1 MKRMRMMV
9 MTMETGLPCFLF
21 VVAHQDLHAA
31 CGMMTLNLHPYCFET
46 MVHPLN
52 QCSNY
57 HLKLTLPPRT
67 LWLSPGLWWI
77 LDNAIFGAF
86 QFSSVNPFSFSS
98 SELWKHTEIML
109 SFSSSSFSRQVA
121 TKVVAI
127 IMVMQI
133 INMINVC
140 LLILSCS

>member
-1 MKRMRMMV
+1 MKRMRMTVTM
-9 MTMETGLPCFLF
+9 METGLPCFLF
-21 VVAHQDLHAA
+21 VVAHQDLWAA

-46 MVHPLN
+46 MVHSLN

-57 HLKLTLPPRT
+57 HLKLTFPPHT

-86 QFSSVNPFSFSS
+86 QFSSVNPFS
-98 SELWKHTEIML
+98 ELWKHTEKML
-109 SFSSSSFSRQVA
+109 SLSSSSFSRQVV

>member
-1 MKRMRMMV
+1 MKRMRKIV
-9 MTMETGLPCFLF
+9 TTMETGLPCFLF
-21 VVAHQDLHAA
+21 VVTHQDLCAA
-31 CGMMTLNLHPYCFET
+31 CEMRTLNLHPYCFEI

-57 HLKLTLPPRT
+57 HLKLTLPPCT
-67 LWLSPGLWWI
+67 LWLSPGPWWI

-86 QFSSVNPFSFSS
+86 QFSLVNPFSFSF

-109 SFSSSSFSRQVA
+109 SFSSSYLSHQVA

-127 IMVMQI
+127 IMVTQI